1 MKGKQFEKRKDNEI
15 VMIHQSKLKPFE
27 EQPYKVL
34 FDQSMEE
41 LIASI
46 KENGILTPII
56 VRRINDEQFE
66 IISGHRRVAAG
77 RAAKIHKFPAQVVE
91 LNDDEAAILLV
102 DSNLQREN
110 ILPSEKAFAYKL
122 KLDAMKRQG
131 MRTDLTLSQD
141 GTKLR
146 SDTQLAEQ
154 VGESRNTRPLMYPE
168 EILQMDNKE
177 CLLLIRGQKP
187 LKAYKVIPNEMSS
200 YKELKYTRVADYIP
214 EWHET
219 DKENEKKNTYKGYQQ
234 TFDDMNSSSE
244 ENNVKEQSEKYESV
258 TPNFGSDIKSD
269 IKTEEK
275 VKGDEREI
283 RIEMDYSNAVLHDE
297 SKITQTT
304 ADDILNE

>member
-1 MKGKQFEKRKDNEI
+1 
-15 VMIHQSKLKPFE
+15 
-27 EQPYKVL
+27 
-34 FDQSMEE
+34 MEE

-77 RAAKIHKFPAQVVE
+77 KAAKIHKFPAQVVE

-122 KLDAMKRQG
+122 DAMKRKG

-154 VGESRNTRPLMYPE
+154 VGESRNQVQRYIRLTYLVDKLLEMVDNKKMPFTVGVELSYLGSKAQAYIA
-168 EILQMDNKE
+168 EILEYD
-177 CLLLIRGQKP
+177 
-187 LKAYKVIPNEMSS
+187 
-200 YKELKYTRVADYIP
+200 
-214 EWHET
+214 
-219 DKENEKKNTYKGYQQ
+219 
-234 TFDDMNSSSE
+234 
-244 ENNVKEQSEKYESV
+244 
-258 TPNFGSDIKSD
+258 
-269 IKTEEK
+269 
-275 VKGDEREI
+275 EI
-283 RIEMDYSNAVLHDE
+283 RISVGQATKIKLLAKNGKIDEDKILAVIYEQKTEKVNIIIKNKQIRKYFPKEYSKEQIE
-297 SKITQTT
+297 SIVFELIKQWSEEHRKEKTV
-304 ADDILNE
+304 

>member
-56 VRRINDEQFE
+56 VRKINDEQFE

-77 RAAKIHKFPAQVVE
+77 KAAKIHKFPAQVVE

-154 VGESRNTRPLMYPE
+154 VGESRNQVQRYIRLTYLVDKLLEMVDNKKMPFTVGVELSYLGSKAQAYIA
-168 EILQMDNKE
+168 EILEYDEIMISVGQATKIK
-177 CLLLIRGQKP
+177 LLAKNGKIDEDKIL
-187 LKAYKVIPNEMSS
+187 AVI
-200 YKELKYTRVADYIP
+200 Y
-214 EWHET
+214 
-219 DKENEKKNTYKGYQQ
+219 EKKTEKVNITIKNKQIRKYFPKEYSKEQIESIVFELIKQ
-234 TFDDMNSSSE
+234 WSE
-244 ENNVKEQSEKYESV
+244 EHRKE
-258 TPNFGSDIKSD
+258 
-269 IKTEEK
+269 KT
-275 VKGDEREI
+275 V
-283 RIEMDYSNAVLHDE
+283 
-297 SKITQTT
+297 
-304 ADDILNE
+304 